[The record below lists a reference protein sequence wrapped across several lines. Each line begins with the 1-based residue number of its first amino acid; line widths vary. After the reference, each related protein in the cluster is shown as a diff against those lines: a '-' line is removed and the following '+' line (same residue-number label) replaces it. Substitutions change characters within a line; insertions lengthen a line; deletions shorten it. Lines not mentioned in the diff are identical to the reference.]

1 MLPGNHTTKQGIKA
15 YLSLQKDGY
24 ASAIRDIIVGHRQ
37 AIQPLW
43 LPTSNRPLLLHE
55 FHLIPI
61 YPMVITTIC
70 DREFQKSI
78 MQRIKQH
85 SLLLAFSLLLNNFVD
100 PSIVE
105 TSQKYYNIGIYVP
118 VNFVDYLYSI
128 KPTSK

>member
-43 LPTSNRPLLLHE
+43 LATSNRPLLLHE
-55 FHLIPI
+55 FHLIP
-61 YPMVITTIC
+61 IC